1 MYSTASV
8 SVAWRK
14 SGLTPLLV
22 LYEYPDA
29 LCFLQHVP
37 ADLTNGAM
45 RPTKPLLSHS
55 QIPVSSTGFK
65 LRPLDPCQHK
75 FPVHWTSRSVV
86 QFPTGAIFPGWF
98 LVTPSCIQWVQQ
110 LSSQQQNSRSARLTF
125 RSIQAQSQPY
135 SPQGKFT

>member
-1 MYSTASV
+1 MYSTESV
-8 SVAWRK
+8 YVAWRK

-37 ADLTNGAM
+37 ADLNTSAM
-45 RPTKPLLSHS
+45 RPTKLLLSHN

-75 FPVHWTSRSVV
+75 IPVQWTSRSVV
-86 QFPTGAIFPGWF
+86 QFPTGAKISGWF

-110 LSSQQQNSRSARLTF
+110 LSSQEQNSRSVRLTF
-125 RSIQAQSQPY
+125 RSIQALSQP
-135 SPQGKFT
+135 